1 MAKSKKK
8 VAKKSDVKKSV
19 AKKSKKSQIKK
30 TIKKTVKTK
39 SPVAKTKSAKKPVK
53 KSLQKV
59 VSAKP
64 NKKIIPVQTSL
75 SPKAPKKSLT
85 HMITP
90 LDDRLIVQAAETEK
104 MTAGGIYIPDT
115 ATISGN
121 KKGQVLVVGRGHMDK
136 KGRIQPLD
144 VKVGDWVIFSE
155 HAGSSIKIQG
165 ENYLCLRESELLG
178 ITTK

>member
-8 VAKKSDVKKSV
+8 VAKKSG
-19 AKKSKKSQIKK
+19 AKKSKKSQVNKK
-30 TIKKTVKTK
+30 TIKKNVKAK
-39 SPVAKTKSAKKPVK
+39 SPAAKTKSTKKPVK

-59 VSAKP
+59 VNTKP
-64 NKKIIPVQTSL
+64 SKKIIPVKTSTA
-75 SPKAPKKSLT
+75 SKASKKALT